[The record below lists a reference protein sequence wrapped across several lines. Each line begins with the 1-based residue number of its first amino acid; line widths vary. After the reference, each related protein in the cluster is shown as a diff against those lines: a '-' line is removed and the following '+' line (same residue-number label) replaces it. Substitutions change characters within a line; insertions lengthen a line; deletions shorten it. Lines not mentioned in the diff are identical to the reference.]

1 MKYRIILSL
10 LLVLA
15 FVEAEAYRYDTEQTI
30 TVSITENDYLT
41 QHRIRDITSTI
52 YNDREENGKFAG
64 WNNALAT
71 INNTSLSFEY
81 VKSDG
86 DVQITLVNYPS
97 SKYYSGTTF
106 LKSSSP
112 GIINAEIT
120 IYEIEELSGHELQM
134 VMRHELGHVLGLDHS
149 DDNQDL
155 MYPVIPYYN
164 SYISSCNIMALSH
177 NTHKEIKCEK

>member
-1 MKYRIILSL
+1 M
-10 LLVLA
+10 VLTFA
-15 FVEAEAYRYDTEQTI
+15 EAEAAQTI

-71 INNTSLSFEY
+71 INNTSLNFEY

-86 DVQITLVNYPS
+86 DVQVTLVNYPS
-97 SKYYSGTTF
+97 SKYYSGMTTF
-106 LKSSSP
+106 KSISP
-112 GIINAEIT
+112 GAEII
-120 IYEIEELSGHELQM
+120 IYEIEDLSSHELQM

-149 DDNQDL
+149 NEEQDL

-164 SYISSCNIMALSH
+164 SYISSCNIMALSQNNH
-177 NTHKEIKCEK
+177 TEIRCGK